1 MNIIGSFISKKSE
14 QMLSLFVTVYFWGF
28 MLLTSLA
35 LFPIAVVLRVATAPF
50 DRRLRLLHRFTSFWG
65 SLYTR
70 ANPLWE
76 VTITGTE
83 HLAVDA
89 PAVIIANHQSFAD
102 ILVLFRLHLHYKW
115 VSKAENFRV
124 PLIGWNM
131 GLNRYIRIERG
142 SIRGN
147 LKMMRDCEVALRDG
161 NSLMI
166 FPEGTRSVDGRMR
179 PFKEGAFELAIR
191 MRRPILPILISGTGD
206 ALPKRGIM
214 LRGHHHMQV
223 RILPPIDPESYRGK
237 SAEQLA
243 KEAFVMMSTSLSTGI
258 TVARG

>member
-1 MNIIGSFISKKSE
+1 MMSFLI
-14 QMLSLFVTVYFWGF
+14 TVYFWGF
-28 MLLTSLA
+28 MLLTSIIFFPVA
-35 LFPIAVVLRVATAPF
+35 LVLRVATGPF

-65 SLYTR
+65 SLYTH
-70 ANPLWE
+70 AHPLWK
-76 VTITGTE
+76 VTVTGME
-83 HLAVDA
+83 HLSVEA

-102 ILVLFRLHLHYKW
+102 ILVLFRLPLHYKW

-161 NSLMI
+161 NSLLI
-166 FPEGTRSVDGRMR
+166 FPEGTRSTDGRMR

-191 MRRPILPILISGTGD
+191 MRRPILPILITGTGE

-214 LRGHHHMQV
+214 LRGRHQMQV
-223 RILPPIDPESYRGK
+223 RILPPIMPETYRGK
-237 SAEQLA
+237 TAEQLA

>member
-1 MNIIGSFISKKSE
+1 
-14 QMLSLFVTVYFWGF
+14 MLSFLVTVYFWGF
-28 MLLTSLA
+28 MLLSSLI
-35 LFPIAVVLRVATAPF
+35 LFPLAVILRVATAPF
-50 DRRLRLLHRFTSFWG
+50 DRRLKLLHRFTSFWG

-70 ANPLWE
+70 AHPLWDIT
-76 VTITGTE
+76 VTGTE
-83 HLAVDA
+83 HLSVEA

-102 ILVLFRLHLHYKW
+102 ILVLFRLPIHYKW

-147 LKMMRDCEVALRDG
+147 LKMMRDCEMALRDG
-161 NSLMI
+161 NSLLI
-166 FPEGTRSVDGRMR
+166 FPEGTRSADGRMR

-191 MRRPILPILISGTGD
+191 MRRPILPILITGTGE

-214 LRGHHHMQV
+214 LRGRHQMLV
-223 RILPPIDPESYRGK
+223 RVLPPIMPDSYRGK
-237 SAEQLA
+237 TAAQLA

>member
-1 MNIIGSFISKKSE
+1 MI
-14 QMLSLFVTVYFWGF
+14 
-28 MLLTSLA
+28 
-35 LFPIAVVLRVATAPF
+35 LRVG
-50 DRRLRLLHRFTSFWG
+50 HG
-65 SLYTR
+65 SLR
-70 ANPLWE
+70 PAADAPPPVHVLLGVAVHLGESALE

-83 HLAVDA
+83 HLDTEMPV
-89 PAVIIANHQSFAD
+89 VMIANHQSFAD
-102 ILVLFRLHLHYKW
+102 ILVLFRLRAHYKW

-131 GLNRYIRIERG
+131 SLNRYIRIERG

-191 MRRPILPILISGTGD
+191 MRRPILPIVITGTGE
-206 ALPKRGIM
+206 ALPEA
-214 LRGHHHMQV
+214 GHPAAGPALTCRSASSRRCCRSPTAARPPNSSPRSV
-223 RILPPIDPESYRGK
+223 RD
-237 SAEQLA
+237 
-243 KEAFVMMSTSLSTGI
+243 
-258 TVARG
+258 

>member
-1 MNIIGSFISKKSE
+1 MISF
-14 QMLSLFVTVYFWGF
+14 LVTVYFWGF
-28 MLLTSLA
+28 MLVSSLF
-35 LFPIAVVLRVATAPF
+35 LFPLAVVLRVATAPF
-50 DRRLRLLHRFTSFWG
+50 DRRLRHLHRFTSFWG

-70 ANPLWE
+70 AHPLWD
-76 VTITGTE
+76 VTVTGTE
-83 HLAVDA
+83 HLSVEA

-102 ILVLFRLHLHYKW
+102 ILVLFRLPLHYKW

-147 LKMMRDCEVALRDG
+147 LKMMRDCEMALRDG
-161 NSLMI
+161 NSLLI
-166 FPEGTRSVDGRMR
+166 FPEGTRSADGRMR

-191 MRRPILPILISGTGD
+191 MRRPILPILITGTGE

-214 LRGHHHMQV
+214 LRGRHHMQV
-223 RILPPIDPESYRGK
+223 RVLPPIMPGTYRGK
-237 SAEQLA
+237 TAEQLE